1 MRNRQK
7 KNRVDTASAGQP
19 GGPAAPA
26 AALAMRSGGTVG
38 QWFSKQGRDIRRNK
52 VSYVFI
58 APFFLIFFTFT
69 LAPVLMSVVLSFT
82 SYNVLESPSAVGML
96 NYINLL
102 LDDDVFLIAVRNT
115 FLFAAIT
122 GPIGY
127 FAALIFAIMI
137 NELPPKFRAFM
148 TVVYYAPTISGQA
161 FIIWSTLFSGDAYG
175 YANGILMRLGI
186 TYEPIQWLTDPA
198 YMQQV
203 LIIVVLWMSLG
214 TGFLSFIAGLQG
226 IDQSLYEAGMVDG
239 VKNRFQEIWY
249 ITLPAIKPQLMFG
262 AVMSI
267 TSSFG
272 IHDILVPL
280 AGFPSTD
287 YAAHTVV
294 SHLVDY
300 GNIRF
305 EMGYASAIATILF
318 LVMVG
323 SNLVIQALLRKIG
336 E

>member
-1 MRNRQK
+1 MNDSRLIDRMK
-7 KNRVDTASAGQP
+7 KH
-19 GGPAAPA
+19 
-26 AALAMRSGGTVG
+26 
-38 QWFSKQGRDIRRNK
+38 KI
-52 VSYVFI
+52 SYIFILPYYVIFAVFV
-58 APFFLIFFTFT
+58 L
-69 LAPVLMSVVLSFT
+69 LPVLISIVLSFT
-82 SYNVLESPSAVGML
+82 SFNVLETPTFIGL
-96 NYINLL
+96 TNYINLL
-102 LDDDVFLIAVRNT
+102 LDDEVFMIAVKNT

-137 NELPPKFRAFM
+137 NELPPKFRAVM
-148 TVVYYAPTISGQA
+148 TVIFYAPTISGQA
-161 FIIWSTLFSGDAYG
+161 FIIWKTLFSGDAYG
-175 YANGILMRLGI
+175 YANGFLMKIGILDK
-186 TYEPIQWLTDPA
+186 PIQWLTDPE
-198 YMQQV
+198 YMQGV

-214 TGFLSFIAGLQG
+214 TGFLAFIAGLQA
-226 IDQSLYEAGMVDG
+226 IDPTLYEAARVDG
-239 VKNRFQEIWY
+239 VSNRFQEIWY

-280 AGFPSTD
+280 VGFPSTD

-300 GNIRF
+300 GTVRF

-323 SNLVIQALLRKIG
+323 ANVIVQRLLSKVG
-336 E
+336 N

>member
-1 MRNRQK
+1 MKDSTHAEQAIAIERQDFGRK
-7 KNRVDTASAGQP
+7 PRRSP
-19 GGPAAPA
+19 GEWWGI
-26 AALAMRSGGTVG
+26 
-38 QWFSKQGRDIRRNK
+38 QWRGMKRNK
-52 VSYVFI
+52 VSYLFLL
-58 APFFLIFFTFT
+58 PFFLIFFTFT
-69 LAPVLMSVVLSFT
+69 LLPVLMSMVLSFT
-82 SYNVLESPSAVGML
+82 SFNVLERPNFVGML

-102 LDDDVFLIAVRNT
+102 LDDDIFLISVKNT

-127 FAALIFAIMI
+127 MAALIFAIMI
-137 NELPPKFRAFM
+137 NELPPKFRAVM

-161 FIIWSTLFSGDAYG
+161 FIIWRTLFSGDAYG
-175 YANGILMRLGI
+175 YANGLLMRLGLI
-186 TYEPIQWLTDPA
+186 DQPVQWLTDPE
-198 YMQQV
+198 YMQGV
-203 LIIVVLWMSLG
+203 LIVVVLWMSLG
-214 TGFLSFIAGLQG
+214 TGFLSFVAGLQAV
-226 IDQSLYEAGMVDG
+226 DQTLYEAGMVDG
-239 VKNRFQEIWY
+239 ISNRFQEIWF
-249 ITLPAIKPQLMFG
+249 ITLPSIKPQLMFG

-318 LVMVG
+318 IVMMSSNIIIQRLLGKVG
-323 SNLVIQALLRKIG
+323 N
-336 E
+336 

>member
-1 MRNRQK
+1 MTKNRRKFQDTLK
-7 KNRVDTASAGQP
+7 AINKNRV
-19 GGPAAPA
+19 
-26 AALAMRSGGTVG
+26 
-38 QWFSKQGRDIRRNK
+38 
-52 VSYVFI
+52 SYLFL
-58 APFFLIFFTFT
+58 APFFIIFITFT
-69 LAPVLMSVVLSFT
+69 LAPVLMSMVLSFT
-82 SYNVLESPSAVGML
+82 SFNVLEAPRFVGML

-102 LDDDVFLIAVRNT
+102 LDDDVFLIAIKNT

-127 FAALIFAIMI
+127 FAALTFALMI
-137 NELPPKFRAFM
+137 NELPPKFRAVM

-161 FIIWSTLFSGDAYG
+161 YIVWNTLFSGDAYG
-175 YANGILMRLGI
+175 YANGFLMKIGVI
-186 TYEPIQWLTDPA
+186 YEPIQWLTDPE
-198 YMQQV
+198 YMQAV

-226 IDQSLYEAGMVDG
+226 IDPSLYEAGRVDG
-239 VKNRFQEIWY
+239 IRNRFQEIWF
-249 ITLPAIKPQLMFG
+249 ITLPSIKPQLMFG

-280 AGFPSTD
+280 VGFPSTD

-318 LVMVG
+318 IVMVG
-323 SNLVIQALLRKIG
+323 SNLIIQKLLSKVG
-336 E
+336 A